1 MRRNKGLI
9 ITMIVLLSVITL
21 LLFIIMLAVI
31 ANSGLNFYMLTKDL
45 DNTKYSE
52 TFEID
57 PTKVSKIEIES
68 DFGNIELHETDGEKI
83 IVEGNSSSVYVLEAE
98 LDGNTL
104 EIERESKIKSIFF
117 GRGTNLDTVIYLPKD
132 YISNIEIEADYG
144 NVTSDAALNGTFRF
158 HCDYGNIEL
167 DSISGGFDLSANL
180 GNVEIKN
187 AQITSN
193 STIETDMGNI
203 EISKTNPVKI
213 ITDADFGNS
222 SVHGSDDSSQIT
234 LTAESNMGTIKIN
247 K

>member
-31 ANSGLNFYMLTKDL
+31 ANSGLNFYMFTKGS

-52 TFEID
+52 SFEFD
-57 PTKVSKIEIES
+57 PTEVNRIEIES
-68 DFGNIELHETDGEKI
+68 DFSDIELREGTSEKI
-83 IVEGNSSSVYVLEAE
+83 IVGGNSSSVYVLEAK

-104 EIERESKIKSIFF
+104 EIEREAKIKSLFS
-117 GRGTNLDTVIYLPKD
+117 GRGTNITTVIYLPKD
-132 YISNIEIEADYG
+132 YISTIEIEADYG
-144 NVTSDAALNGTFRF
+144 NITSKASLNGTFTF
-158 HCDYGNIEL
+158 HADYGNIEL

-180 GNVEIKN
+180 GNIEIKN

-203 EISKTNPVKI
+203 EISKTNPIKI
-213 ITDADFGNS
+213 ITDVDLGDC
-222 SVHGSDDSSQIT
+222 SVQGSDDSSPIT
-234 LTAESNMGTIKIN
+234 LTAESNMGNIEIN